1 VDRRRKTEPRRGG
14 TGSMRLAVIKL
25 LAGRDGHRQP
35 VLLGRDGAG
44 RIRRDRTRRVVGL
57 VEIKNNLAVLNRVGF
72 EEAAGGISIGLA
84 GRIASG

>member
-1 VDRRRKTEPRRGG
+1 VDRKRKTEPRRGG
-14 TGSMRLAVIKL
+14 TGSVRLAVVEL

-35 VLLGRDGAG
+35 VLLGRDRAG
-44 RIRRDRTRRVVGL
+44 RVRRDGTGRVVGL
-57 VEIKNNLAVLNRVGF
+57 VEVQNDLAVLDRVGF